1 MKRFFLLVT
10 LLAVAIGLAACGSPP
25 MTAGASNAG
34 GSDSLMMFSSSHSP
48 RAIARCLSSRLSHV
62 DERTGAGFTEL
73 GIGRSSNGYAWLM
86 TLTPTAV
93 GSNVRVEKALDDDSV
108 SEPELRFA
116 IARCTA

>member
-1 MKRFFLLVT
+1 MKRFPLS
-10 LLAVAIGLAACGSPP
+10 LAVAAAFAIGLAACGAPP
-25 MTAGASNAG
+25 MTSSSAG
-34 GSDSLMMFSSSHSP
+34 GSAAPMVFSSSRSP
-48 RAIARCLSSRLSHV
+48 RAIAKCLSGRLSHV

-73 GIGRSSNGYAWLM
+73 GFGRSSNGYAWLM
-86 TLTPTAV
+86 TLTPTAA